1 MTDSGNF
8 HVIQSF
14 EQWSFDSGY
23 SIFPAEDATEVD
35 GSNRE
40 IEVHLND
47 NDYDCL
53 VLKKVDS

>member
-23 SIFPAEDATEVD
+23 SIFPVEDATEVD

-47 NDYDCL
+47 NDYDYCSF
-53 VLKKVDS
+53 VNY